1 MGVSLGGPG
10 GDLVSD
16 RLFVGDASIEASR
29 GEDAKSG
36 FSQVEPGAVFG
47 RVAPFEALDQA
58 PGLGGGKGLVKRCG
72 CVRVEVVLDKDD
84 RCSLR
89 KVDVGQVF
97 QIYGAAGGREVRI
110 GLPTIQPRRP
120 RSGGSSGS
128 PTASSPDGSKRG
140 SAPPRDLVRRIAIVA
155 LARKLMVPLWRYLKT
170 GLVPDGAVLSPS
182 F

>member
-29 GEDAKSG
+29 GEDAEFG

-58 PGLGGGKGLVKRCG
+58 PGLGGGKSLVNRSAA
-72 CVRVEVVLDKDD
+72 CVLRLSLDND
-84 RCSLR
+84 RRSLR

-97 QIYGAAGGREVRI
+97 QILWGGGR
-110 GLPTIQPRRP
+110 
-120 RSGGSSGS
+120 S
-128 PTASSPDGSKRG
+128 RG
-140 SAPPRDLVRRIAIVA
+140 
-155 LARKLMVPLWRYLKT
+155 
-170 GLVPDGAVLSPS
+170 
-182 F
+182 